1 MALSYGIKLMPSL
14 VYWQDGKQCIVE
26 NPDASFVRSLITE
39 MPLIQTFDTQETN
52 DLTINNETIS

>member
-1 MALSYGIKLMPSL
+1 MALSYGIKLMPAL
-14 VYWQDGKQCIVE
+14 IYWQDGKQCVVE

-52 DLTINNETIS
+52 D